1 LILTLARGNVITPNK
16 TWDFKKQEG
25 VNMEF
30 LWNEL
35 IGGIPDVS
43 HLTRILVRFAAA
55 ILLGG
60 VVGLERERMGKP
72 AGLRTHILVCL
83 GPAVFILACS
93 ESEFTADGLSRV
105 IQGILA
111 GIGFIGAGS
120 ILKTN
125 EKQDV
130 HVHGLTTAA
139 GIWMTAAIGVAIGL
153 GRLGIALLST
163 LFILII
169 LTLARKLE
177 HRRRELA
184 IKQSC
189 ATEDHE

>member
-1 LILTLARGNVITPNK
+1 MECLWHELTN
-16 TWDFKKQEG
+16 
-25 VNMEF
+25 
-30 LWNEL
+30 
-35 IGGIPDVS
+35 GIPDSTQLIRVA
-43 HLTRILVRFAAA
+43 VRLIAA

-83 GPAVFILACS
+83 GTVAFILACS
-93 ESEFTADGLSRV
+93 ESDFSAEGLSRV
-105 IQGILA
+105 IQGVLA

-120 ILKTN
+120 ILKTS

-153 GRLGIALLST
+153 GRLGIALLCT
-163 LFILII
+163 FFVLII

-177 HRRRELA
+177 HRRREREQQEALQA
-184 IKQSC
+184 NVAPTPEAREEPK
-189 ATEDHE
+189 

>member
-1 LILTLARGNVITPNK
+1 
-16 TWDFKKQEG
+16 
-25 VNMEF
+25 MEC

-35 IGGIPDVS
+35 TGGIPDVS
-43 HLTRILVRFAAA
+43 HLMRIIVRFLAA

-83 GPAVFILACS
+83 GTAAFILACS
-93 ESEFTADGLSRV
+93 ESEFTLDSISHV
-105 IQGILA
+105 VQGILA

-125 EKQDV
+125 ENQDV

-139 GIWMTAAIGVAIGL
+139 GIWMTASIGVAIGL
-153 GRLGIALLST
+153 GRLGIAVLCT
-163 LFILII
+163 FFVYII
-169 LTLARKLE
+169 LSLARRLE
-177 HRRRELA
+177 HRRNQVELEQN
-184 IKQSC
+184 KNTYGHDLTHRRDS
-189 ATEDHE
+189 

>member
-1 LILTLARGNVITPNK
+1 
-16 TWDFKKQEG
+16 
-25 VNMEF
+25 MEC

-35 IGGIPDVS
+35 TGGIPDVG
-43 HLTRILVRFAAA
+43 HLTRIIVRFVAA

-83 GPAVFILACS
+83 GTVAFILACS
-93 ESEFTADGLSRV
+93 ESYFSADGISRV

-153 GRLGIALLST
+153 GRLGIALIST
-163 LFILII
+163 FFILII
-169 LTLARKLE
+169 LSLARRLE
-177 HRRRELA
+177 HRRREAEL
-184 IKQSC
+184 KQSIVPNDQEP
-189 ATEDHE
+189 ANGREP

>member
-1 LILTLARGNVITPNK
+1 
-16 TWDFKKQEG
+16 
-25 VNMEF
+25 MEC

-35 IGGIPDVS
+35 TGGIPDVPY
-43 HLTRILVRFAAA
+43 LIRIIVRFSAA

-83 GPAVFILACS
+83 GTVAFIVACS
-93 ESEFTADGLSRV
+93 ESNFSADGISRV

-125 EKQDV
+125 EKQDI

-153 GRLGIALLST
+153 GRLGIALIST
-163 LFILII
+163 FFILII
-169 LTLARKLE
+169 LSLARRLE
-177 HRRRELA
+177 HRRRELD
-184 IKQSC
+184 IKKSC
-189 ATEDHE
+189 DTEDHE

>member
-1 LILTLARGNVITPNK
+1 MI
-16 TWDFKKQEG
+16 D
-25 VNMEF
+25 F
-30 LWNEL
+30 LWLEL
-35 IGGIPDVS
+35 TNGIPDAYQLIRVAV
-43 HLTRILVRFAAA
+43 RLVAA

-83 GPAVFILACS
+83 GTVVFILACS
-93 ESEFTADGLSRV
+93 ESSFSADGISRV

-111 GIGFIGAGS
+111 GIGFIGAGA

-153 GRLGIALLST
+153 GRLGIALIST
-163 LFILII
+163 FLVLII
-169 LTLARKLE
+169 LTLARNLE
-177 HRRRELA
+177 HRRRE
-184 IKQSC
+184 
-189 ATEDHE
+189 TEQKLSTGETDPEPVAPQET